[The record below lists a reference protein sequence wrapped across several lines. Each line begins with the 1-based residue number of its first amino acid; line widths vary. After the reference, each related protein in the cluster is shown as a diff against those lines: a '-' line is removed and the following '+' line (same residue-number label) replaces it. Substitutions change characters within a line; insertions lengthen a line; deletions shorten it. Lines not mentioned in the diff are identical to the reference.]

1 MMSPLS
7 PNPTLVTVRRWI
19 QPGLVLWYGLAG
31 WIGLLWIGLLSG
43 NCFAQPPAPISPSNA
58 VIPSSS
64 PDPQVDRQVL
74 VDLVSKL
81 AADNFKTREIAKAK
95 LLEMGSGIIALLD
108 ENLAEADV
116 DASTQI
122 FEIYSQFALD
132 PQSEATSQVVK
143 SLKKLIAAETSRNSI
158 LAAQLLESIRELHGE
173 RASMELDA
181 LGAGVI
187 LGIYPLNGRTGI
199 EQQYFVEVNEG
210 FRGTAKDLVW
220 LQWLTKVDLVVLKGP
235 NVNGE
240 YLKYLSEMPSLSKL
254 LIRDTSIVSADL
266 QLLNEIDSLDHLEIL
281 YSPIDDKS
289 VETLAGLSVWKSMRI
304 FGTNISYEAGEG
316 LVKRL
321 DGIEVQFGCGGFLGI
336 QSDVQAARTS
346 TVSETTPNGA
356 AERAGIVSGDI
367 ITKIEDEPITTFE
380 DIRASLRKRRPSEKI
395 MVELERATFDGEMRV
410 LQVSVILG
418 RQE

>member
-1 MMSPLS
+1 MMLPLN
-7 PNPTLVTVRRWI
+7 PNSTLLMVRRWI
-19 QPGLVLWYGLAG
+19 QHGVMLWYGIAG
-31 WIGLLWIGLLSG
+31 VIGLMSVT
-43 NCFAQPPAPISPSNA
+43 CFAQSPAPTNPSNTA
-58 VIPSSS
+58 S
-64 PDPQVDRQVL
+64 PTTAQVDRQVI

-81 AADNFKTREIAKAK
+81 AADNFTTREIAKAK
-95 LLEMGSGIIALLD
+95 LLELGSGIIAVLD

-143 SLKKLIAAETSRNSI
+143 SLKKLIATETSRNSI
-158 LAAQLLESIRELHGE
+158 LAAQLLESIRELHSE
-173 RASMELDA
+173 RATRELDA

-187 LGIYPLNGRTGI
+187 LGVYPLNGRTGI

-220 LQWLTKVDLVVLKGP
+220 LQWLTKVELVVLRGP
-235 NVNGE
+235 NVQGDC
-240 YLKYLSEMPSLSKL
+240 LKYLSEMPSLKKL

-266 QLLNEIDSLDHLEIL
+266 QWLKGIDSLDHLEIL
-281 YSPIDDKS
+281 YSPIDDKA
-289 VETLAGLSVWKSMRI
+289 VAILEGLSVWKSMRI

-380 DIRASLRKRRPSEKI
+380 DIRASLRKRRPGEKVV
-395 MVELERATFDGEMRV
+395 VELERTTLNGQMDI
-410 LQVSVILG
+410 LQVNVVLG